1 MARPS
6 IEKGFKVWRDEVEAL
21 SRPEKTETVY
31 LPVVALVGVFAT
43 FNTDPVRLTSYDWRQ
58 AVLANDDALAGYR
71 LSLTNLFRDELNDT
85 YELPIE
91 SFRPDESDAL
101 QHKNAYDSIIDGLP
115 EGFTTIPS
123 NEYFMARSLGFARH
137 DHAVGLGP
145 LRLWAYGPDCMQ
157 NNYPVTWGFIRE
169 YA

>member
-6 IEKGFKVWRDEVEAL
+6 VETGFKVWRDEVEAL
-21 SRPEKTETVY
+21 SRPEKTETAY
-31 LPVVALVGVFAT
+31 LPVVALVGIYAA
-43 FNTDPVRLTSYDWRQ
+43 FNTDSARLTSYDWRQ
-58 AVLANDDALAGYR
+58 AVLGNEDALVGYR
-71 LSLTNLFRDELNDT
+71 MSLTDFFRDELDDT
-85 YELPIE
+85 YELSIE
-91 SFRPDESDAL
+91 SFRPDEGDAL

-115 EGFTTIPS
+115 KGSTTIPS

-137 DHAVGLGP
+137 DHAVGLDP

-157 NNYPVTWGFIRE
+157 NNYPVTWSFIEE